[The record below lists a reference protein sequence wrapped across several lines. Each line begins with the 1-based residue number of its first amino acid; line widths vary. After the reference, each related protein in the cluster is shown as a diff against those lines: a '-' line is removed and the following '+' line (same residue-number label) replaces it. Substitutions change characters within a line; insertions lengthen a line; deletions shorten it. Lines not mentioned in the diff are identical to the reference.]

1 MLSCMPRD
9 RCSFTPR
16 ILLLFSLLL
25 IAMMNVRL
33 MLLLLLAVTAAFV
46 VVLVVDVLGKSRFSC
61 VLCAEG
67 MVRSTAPE
75 QRPSLQLHELV

>member
-16 ILLLFSLLL
+16 ILLLFFLLL

-46 VVLVVDVLGKSRFSC
+46 ALLVVDVLGKSRFSC

-67 MVRSTAPE
+67 MVRSAALE
-75 QRPSLQLHELV
+75 